1 MLSSKA
7 CRDVR
12 AVGLQSQDIRGG
24 KTYDAVV
31 LVVFSYAEMTYLRR
45 RLCAPPAAS
54 NDHIAATLAKSR
66 NKRLAINS
74 RPRGMGVMLEWGQRR
89 NCSGRGSGASFGRSA
104 AALLSLRILP
114 DGINRADDQD
124 RRHGVDAPALLV
136 RLGHAVGVI
145 PRLRLLAGKL
155 QHRLLAGCCARAS
168 SGHATRATEQRDE
181 LAPSCMTG
189 KEHCEG

>member
-1 MLSSKA
+1 
-7 CRDVR
+7 
-12 AVGLQSQDIRGG
+12 
-24 KTYDAVV
+24 
-31 LVVFSYAEMTYLRR
+31 MTYLRR

-124 RRHGVDAPALLV
+124 RRHGVDAHALSCTPSSRCRGGPAPHVHAAGGRAGCRVMVMEMTAPAIMLSTRPAQVLAHKVIRSGEHHDRSRGIFCV
-136 RLGHAVGVI
+136 RLC
-145 PRLRLLAGKL
+145 P
-155 QHRLLAGCCARAS
+155 C
-168 SGHATRATEQRDE
+168 
-181 LAPSCMTG
+181 
-189 KEHCEG
+189 